1 MRIRP
6 SQFRLGATAGAA
18 VLLLSL
24 TACGEDDLAS
34 VDGPD
39 NADPPLGAVER
50 TENIDALNLVLVT
63 EGEGVARLV
72 GTVINQAEE
81 TDRLIGIDVDTE
93 VGPYSLIFAEGPLL
107 LPTDEPLRL
116 AREAEVT
123 VVSDRLRPGFTAEVT
138 LLFENSAP
146 VVSEVLVKLR
156 EGVYSDVEVM
166 RPPDGD
172 IAPDN

>member
-6 SQFRLGATAGAA
+6 SQLRIGAAAGAA
-18 VLLLSL
+18 SLLLSL
-24 TACGEDDLAS
+24 TACGEDDLVG

-50 TENIDALNLVLVT
+50 TESIDALNLVLVT

-72 GTVINQAEE
+72 GTVINEAEE

-93 VGPYSLIFAEGPLL
+93 IGPYSLIFAEGPLL
-107 LPTDEPLRL
+107 LPTGEPLRL

-123 VVSDRLRPGFTAEVT
+123 VVSDRLRPGFMAEVT
-138 LLFENSAP
+138 LLFENSEP
-146 VVSEVLVKLR
+146 VVSQVLVKLR
-156 EGVYSDVEVM
+156 EGAYSEVEVM

-172 IAPDN
+172 ISPDS